1 MTTVS
6 TTTVSTTT
14 GPSTTGP
21 STTGPVRVA
30 IVMDHP
36 AQQFAGALRLLAA
49 EPLVRLRVC
58 YGSVAG
64 RSYDPGFS
72 RPVRWDTDLL
82 GGYQWAAPGGR
93 GRGLALA
100 RWLEGQFRA
109 LRPRVVVCYG
119 WASPVARSCILACL
133 LSRRPLLLYGDS
145 TWQHSSR
152 DGTGNQ
158 HRGARGSGGA
168 TGGLTRAAARGAARS
183 AARSLALRALMKLSA
198 GAISTGTFN
207 REFYIWHGMD
217 PRRIWPGVCP
227 ADTDAFAV
235 ARPAGRSRA
244 AGPDCQHLRQG
255 DSPLRIGFAGKL
267 IPRKG
272 PDELL
277 RAVGLLPPGTRYCV
291 TVVGDGPMLPE
302 LRGLAGRLGLAD
314 RVRFAGFA
322 NTTQMPGL
330 LAGCDVV
337 VVPSRRDMR
346 ALVTIEAMAAGA
358 AVVVSDATA
367 VWGPGDLV
375 QHEVTGLVY
384 PSGDERALA
393 AALSR
398 LAADPA
404 LLARLRD
411 AGARR
416 AAGYG
421 PDAFARTMAAAVT
434 RGPGRPPGRGD
445 GPPGTRP

>member
-1 MTTVS
+1 
-6 TTTVSTTT
+6 
-14 GPSTTGP
+14 
-21 STTGPVRVA
+21 
-30 IVMDHP
+30 
-36 AQQFAGALRLLAA
+36 
-49 EPLVRLRVC
+49 
-58 YGSVAG
+58 
-64 RSYDPGFS
+64 
-72 RPVRWDTDLL
+72 
-82 GGYQWAAPGGR
+82 
-93 GRGLALA
+93 
-100 RWLEGQFRA
+100 
-109 LRPRVVVCYG
+109 
-119 WASPVARSCILACL
+119 
-133 LSRRPLLLYGDS
+133 
-145 TWQHSSR
+145 
-152 DGTGNQ
+152 
-158 HRGARGSGGA
+158 
-168 TGGLTRAAARGAARS
+168 
-183 AARSLALRALMKLSA
+183 MKLSA

-217 PRRIWPGVCP
+217 PGRIWPGVCP

-235 ARPAGRSRA
+235 GRSRA
-244 AGPDCQHLRQG
+244 PGADAQHSAPG
-255 DSPLRIGFAGKL
+255 DSRLRIGFAGKL

-277 RAVGLLPPGTRYCV
+277 RAVALLPPGTDYCL
-291 TVVGDGPMLPE
+291 TLVGDGPMLPE
-302 LRGLAGRLGLAD
+302 LRCLAGRLGVAD
-314 RVRFAGFA
+314 RVRFTGFA

-384 PSGDERALA
+384 PSGDEHALA
-393 AALSR
+393 AALGR
-398 LAADPA
+398 LAAGPE

-421 PDAFARTMAAAVT
+421 PEAFARTMAAAVT
-434 RGPGRPPGRGD
+434 RGPGRPPGRG
-445 GPPGTRP
+445 GTVPGIRQRSRRRANRPP